1 MAQKSTK
8 TESTKTKATKAKA
21 SRAPALP
28 AVTIVIEWENAIDV
42 EDKWT
47 GVAMA
52 ALEREIA
59 EVGPRM
65 SAKPRIMYL
74 YNKNTVDPTIIDRT
88 LASVAPRLRQLAD
101 VEVIPTDGLT
111 YYKLKNY
118 GIARA
123 TTDISIMLDS
133 DAAPQPGW
141 LEGLLEPFADPEIMA
156 VAGFTY
162 LGHEDL
168 LSRTMALSWIF
179 DLPDEGKRTEKR
191 HKMHPNNAAVRTDFF
206 RENPFPDL
214 PAFKKQ
220 CGFWLRDITE
230 RGYGFLRTEKA
241 QTIHAP
247 HSGPRFVIWRA
258 WTKGT
263 DRDYQLFQTKARSR
277 LGRMAH
283 AAAYSGGHLGEAW
296 WRILTKGKKVDLPVW
311 QRPAAMAIALGF
323 YGVTLAGALTSALT
337 RSFEPLPKSDKPRAA
352 KASRKPAAA

>member
-1 MAQKSTK
+1 MAKS
-8 TESTKTKATKAKA
+8 SSKASAKA
-21 SRAPALP
+21 LP
-28 AVTIVIEWENAIDV
+28 PVTIVIEWENAIDV

-65 SAKPRIMYL
+65 TQKPRIMYL
-74 YNKNTVDPTIIDRT
+74 YNKETVDPEIIDRT
-88 LASVAPRLRQLAD
+88 LASVAPRLRDTAE

-118 GIARA
+118 GISRA
-123 TTDISIMLDS
+123 TTDLSIMLDS

-141 LEGLLEPFADPEIMA
+141 LENLLLPFADPEIMA

-206 RENPFPDL
+206 RDNPFPDL

-230 RGYGFLRTEKA
+230 RGYGFVRTEGA

-247 HSGPRFVIWRA
+247 HSGFRFVVWRA

-277 LGRMAH
+277 LGRIAH
-283 AAAYSGGHLGEAW
+283 ASAYSGGHLATAW
-296 WRILTKGKKVDLPVW
+296 WRILTKGEKVDLPVW

-323 YGVTLAGALTSALT
+323 YGITLAGALTSALT
-337 RSFEPLPKSDKPRAA
+337 RSFEPLPKSQKRRAKPRAR
-352 KASRKPAAA
+352 KAITA

>member
-1 MAQKSTK
+1 MARTSAK
-8 TESTKTKATKAKA
+8 KA
-21 SRAPALP
+21 SPKARSSNSAAALP

-59 EVGPRM
+59 EVAPRM
-65 SAKPRIMYL
+65 SEKPRIMYL
-74 YNKNTVDPTIIDRT
+74 YNKNAVDPDIIDRT
-88 LASVAPRLRQLAD
+88 FANVAPRLREIAD

-118 GIARA
+118 GISRA
-123 TTDISIMLDS
+123 KTDISIMLDS

-141 LEGLLEPFADPEIMA
+141 LKGLLAPFADPEIMA

-179 DLPDEGKRTEKR
+179 DLPDEGKKTERR

-214 PAFKKQ
+214 PVFKKQ
-220 CGFWLRDITE
+220 CGFWLRDITG
-230 RGYGFLRTEKA
+230 RGYGFVRTQDA

-247 HSGPRFVIWRA
+247 HSGFRFVTWRA

-277 LGRMAH
+277 LGRIAH
-283 AAAYSGGHLGEAW
+283 AAAYSGGHLGNAW
-296 WRILTKGKKVDLPVW
+296 WRILSKGKKVDLPVW
-311 QRPAAMAIALGF
+311 QRPAAMVIALGF
-323 YGVTLAGALTSALT
+323 YGVTFAGALTSALT
-337 RSFEPLPKSDKPRAA
+337 RSFEPLPKSDKPRA
-352 KASRKPAAA
+352 KPRSRKTVTA